1 MKKFVLL
8 AASAALSIASFT
20 ASAEENTTQEN
31 KDNKKMSFEQR
42 DTDGNGTISK
52 EEFMKAHKGSKYDK
66 DGDGKMSEAE
76 FLEKHKERFAKMD
89 ANKDGF
95 LTEEER
101 ASSKEDW
108 KEKKEEK
115 MKKKEGK
122 FEDIDSDKNG
132 QITKEELEAYRASK
146 KADKSEDKK
155 AGE

>member
-20 ASAEENTTQEN
+20 ASAEENTTPEN

-95 LTEEER
+95 VTEEER
-101 ASSKEDW
+101 DSFKDDW
-108 KEKKEEK
+108 KDKKEEK

-122 FEDIDSDKNG
+122 FEEIDTDKNG
-132 QITKEELEAYRASK
+132 QITQEELKAFHDAKKASK
-146 KADKSEDKK
+146 KE
-155 AGE
+155 GEKPAE